1 MERRAQHSHLSRFEN
16 LQAVL
21 KYRWLSLYPALTP
34 PSSSVSGHCRSEA
47 KMMIRIKEGETRG
60 KGGRTRKRRFIGLL
74 EEISKEA
81 I

>member
-1 MERRAQHSHLSRFEN
+1 M
-16 LQAVL
+16 L
-21 KYRWLSLYPALTP
+21 KYGWLYPALTP
-34 PSSSVSGHCRSEA
+34 ASSSVSGHRGSKA
-47 KMMIRIKEGETRG
+47 KMMIGVKEGGTRG